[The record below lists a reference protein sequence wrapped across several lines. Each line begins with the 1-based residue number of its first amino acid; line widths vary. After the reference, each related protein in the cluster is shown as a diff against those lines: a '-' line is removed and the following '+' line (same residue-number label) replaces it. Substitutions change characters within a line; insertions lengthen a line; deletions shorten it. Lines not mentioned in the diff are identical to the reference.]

1 MNGYIKGTQAESVE
15 HFCVT
20 VYVMS
25 VASANLALGRALAVL
40 CVDIMVRGGSY
51 MISLLA
57 PEHVGTYFGGKV

>member
-1 MNGYIKGTQAESVE
+1 MTI
-15 HFCVT
+15 
-20 VYVMS
+20 YVMS

-51 MISLLA
+51 TTSLLA